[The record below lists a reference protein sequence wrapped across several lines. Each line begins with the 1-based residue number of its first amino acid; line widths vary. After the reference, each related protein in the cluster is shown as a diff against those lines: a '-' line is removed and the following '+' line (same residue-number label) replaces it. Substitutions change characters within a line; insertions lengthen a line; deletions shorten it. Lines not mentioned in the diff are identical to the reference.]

1 MRKIILFPLYLAL
14 FSCDKHNDEF
24 ISTSA
29 FNKVYGGS
37 NGDFAHTLIKSAD
50 GGFVIGGWTSSDN
63 GDFSGNHGDLDAWIL
78 KLDKSGEKEWLKMY
92 GEFWNDLAF
101 SIIPSSEGGYVMVG
115 ESNSDT
121 TTVPYRFYDAW
132 AVKLDKNG
140 DTLWQKKL
148 GGSGDDI
155 ANAVTA
161 TPAGSYVMAG
171 STISSDGDVGGHNG
185 GDDVWIV
192 KLNENGNIIW
202 QKTYGGAQVES
213 ANAIVSTSDG
223 GFIVAGH
230 TTSNDGDVSGN
241 HGSGLN
247 QVDALIIKLD
257 KDGNKQWLKCLG
269 GSGQDYGASIA
280 TSLDGG
286 YVMAGYT
293 LSNDGDVTGN
303 HGDYDVWVLKLS
315 SNGDLLWQ
323 KALGGSGEDIASAI
337 TPVQDGYVIA
347 ARTAS
352 NDGNVTG
359 NHGAEDAWIIKIDAT
374 GNLVWQKTYGG
385 SKGDGGRSIIT
396 TSFGNYIMAGYTSSN
411 DGDVSGSHGA
421 EDAWVFTLTD
431 Q

>member
-185 GDDVWIV
+185 
-192 KLNENGNIIW
+192 EMM
-202 QKTYGGAQVES
+202 YG
-213 ANAIVSTSDG
+213 
-223 GFIVAGH
+223 
-230 TTSNDGDVSGN
+230 
-241 HGSGLN
+241 
-247 QVDALIIKLD
+247 
-257 KDGNKQWLKCLG
+257 
-269 GSGQDYGASIA
+269 
-280 TSLDGG
+280 
-286 YVMAGYT
+286 
-293 LSNDGDVTGN
+293 
-303 HGDYDVWVLKLS
+303 
-315 SNGDLLWQ
+315 
-323 KALGGSGEDIASAI
+323 
-337 TPVQDGYVIA
+337 
-347 ARTAS
+347 
-352 NDGNVTG
+352 
-359 NHGAEDAWIIKIDAT
+359 
-374 GNLVWQKTYGG
+374 
-385 SKGDGGRSIIT
+385 
-396 TSFGNYIMAGYTSSN
+396 
-411 DGDVSGSHGA
+411 
-421 EDAWVFTLTD
+421 
-431 Q
+431 